1 MKKIIPLKKEL
12 NFNSNLAEVTSISL
26 EHNLNLENEHVL
38 GELIITGTYKINDT
52 SINVENFDFK
62 IPVDIEISN
71 RYDISNLKIDIDDFF
86 YEVLDNSTLNVSVTI
101 ALDNLEEKVIKE
113 EKVENTVD
121 VPIETVTENIIE
133 DVKPFPI
140 KEAEER
146 ISQEE
151 VGSIFTNFDES
162 KETYVTYKVCI
173 VKEGDNIDSILLK
186 YNITRETLEQYNN
199 LSEIKIG
206 DKLIIPAVYAKN

>member
-1 MKKIIPLKKEL
+1 M
-12 NFNSNLAEVTSISL
+12 
-26 EHNLNLENEHVL
+26 
-38 GELIITGTYKINDT
+38 
-52 SINVENFDFK
+52 
-62 IPVDIEISN
+62 
-71 RYDISNLKIDIDDFF
+71 
-86 YEVLDNSTLNVSVTI
+86 
-101 ALDNLEEKVIKE
+101 IKE

-121 VPIETVTENIIE
+121 VPIETVTEDIIE

>member
-12 NFNSNLAEVTSISL
+12 NFNNNLAEVTSISL
-26 EHNLNLENEHVL
+26 EHNLNLEKEHVL
-38 GELIITGTYKINDT
+38 GELIIVGTYKINDT

-62 IPVDIEISN
+62 IPVDIEISD
-71 RYDISNLKIDIDDFF
+71 RYDTSNLKIDIDDFF
-86 YEVLDNSTLNVSVTI
+86 YEVLDNSTLNVSVAI
-101 ALDNLEEKVIKE
+101 ALDNLEEV
-113 EKVENTVD
+113 KVENKVD
-121 VPIETVTENIIE
+121 VPIEKVEDNIIE

-146 ISQEE
+146 ISSDE

-186 YNITRETLEQYNN
+186 YNITREILEQYNN
-199 LSEIKIG
+199 LSEVKIG

>member
-12 NFNSNLAEVTSISL
+12 NFNNNLAEVTSISL

-38 GELIITGTYKINDT
+38 GELIIVGTYKINDT
-52 SINVENFDFK
+52 SINVENFNFK
-62 IPVDIEISN
+62 IPVDIEISS
-71 RYDISNLKIDIDDFF
+71 RYDTSNLKIDIDDFF
-86 YEVLDNSTLNVSVTI
+86 YEVLDNNILNVSIDI
-101 ALDNLEEKVIKE
+101 ALDNLEEVKIENNEIKE
-113 EKVENTVD
+113 
-121 VPIETVTENIIE
+121 ENIIE

-140 KEAEER
+140 KEER
-146 ISQEE
+146 ISSDE

-186 YNITRETLEQYNN
+186 YNITREILEQYNN

>member
-12 NFNSNLAEVTSISL
+12 NFNNNLAEVTSISL

-38 GELIITGTYKINDT
+38 GELIIVGTYKINDT
-52 SINVENFDFK
+52 SINVENFNFK
-62 IPVDIEISN
+62 IPVDIEISS
-71 RYDISNLKIDIDDFF
+71 RYDTSNLKIDIDDFF
-86 YEVLDNSTLNVSVTI
+86 YEVLDNNILNVSIDI
-101 ALDNLEEKVIKE
+101 ALDNLEEVKIENNEIKE
-113 EKVENTVD
+113 
-121 VPIETVTENIIE
+121 ENIIE

-140 KEAEER
+140 KEER
-146 ISQEE
+146 ISSDE
-151 VGSIFTNFDES
+151 VGSIFTNFDEA

-186 YNITRETLEQYNN
+186 YNITSEILEQYNN

>member
-12 NFNSNLAEVTSISL
+12 NFNNNLAEVTSISL

-38 GELIITGTYKINDT
+38 GELIIVGTYKINDT
-52 SINVENFDFK
+52 SINVENFNFK
-62 IPVDIEISN
+62 IPVDIEISS
-71 RYDISNLKIDIDDFF
+71 RYDTSNLKIDIDDFF
-86 YEVLDNSTLNVSVTI
+86 YEVLDNNTLNVSI
-101 ALDNLEEKVIKE
+101 DISLDNLEEVKIENNEIKE
-113 EKVENTVD
+113 
-121 VPIETVTENIIE
+121 ENIIE

-140 KEAEER
+140 KEER
-146 ISQEE
+146 ISSDE

-186 YNITRETLEQYNN
+186 YNITREILEQYNN